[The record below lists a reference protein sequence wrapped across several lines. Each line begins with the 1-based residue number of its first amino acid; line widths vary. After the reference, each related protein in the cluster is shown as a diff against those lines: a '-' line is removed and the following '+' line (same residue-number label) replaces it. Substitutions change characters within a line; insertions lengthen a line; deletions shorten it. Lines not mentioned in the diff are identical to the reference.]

1 MQSVL
6 TEEDIGKHFEIHERL
21 SGYYGNGILSEV
33 REENRD
39 HLNRY
44 WSYKFSSYANRHA
57 PRDETPEVDNVAV
70 AEDGMFLYL
79 EIKKKKINPQLK
91 RDLERRVH
99 TKKNGRRVN
108 ELSSKL
114 PLEIRQNVFE
124 YLTEEKVPDPSKKR
138 QNNGGRISKKKTVK
152 KRRKTKRRKNTHRI
166 N

>member
-33 REENRD
+33 NEENRD

-44 WSYKFSSYANRHA
+44 WRYKFSHWNSRHQ
-57 PRDETPEVDNVAV
+57 RRGELGDRVAL
-70 AEDGMFLYL
+70 AEDDMFLYL
-79 EIKKKKINPQLK
+79 EIKKKKMNPQLK
-91 RDLERRVH
+91 RDLERRVF
-99 TKKNGRRVN
+99 TKENGRRVN
-108 ELSSKL
+108 QLSSKL
-114 PLEIRQNVFE
+114 PLEMRQNLFE
-124 YLTEEKVPDPSKKR
+124 YLTEEKVPDSSKKR